1 MKRERILAGLLLAA
15 LAVLA
20 VRAIVGWP
28 AHNGDAV
35 PVALDVTEPFYPVYF
50 SSRDTGLLEPELH
63 QGSATIEQ
71 VLADLLAGPRLE
83 HLAGVIPADTVVL
96 DYRLSGETLY
106 VSFSHHLVTNHPGGS
121 TGEILTVYAIVNSLT
136 GIDGV
141 ERVQILVE
149 NQVVDTLAGHL
160 NLQRALRKD
169 YSALGSQVL

>member
-1 MKRERILAGLLLAA
+1 M
-15 LAVLA
+15 
-20 VRAIVGWP
+20 
-28 AHNGDAV
+28 
-35 PVALDVTEPFYPVYF
+35 
-50 SSRDTGLLEPELH
+50 
-63 QGSATIEQ
+63 
-71 VLADLLAGPRLE
+71 E

-96 DYRLSGETLY
+96 GYRLSGETLY